1 MRQLLRFCSLTQ
13 KRKLPWMTCPRPLG
27 LCANEADKNNKFKTN
42 IVIRLSE
49 HVRNEFM
56 IASNKYKTK
65 EFGLGASYYLLI

>member
-1 MRQLLRFCSLTQ
+1 MRQLLRFCLLTQ

-27 LCANEADKNNKFKTN
+27 RCANEADENNKFKTSI

-56 IASNKYKTK
+56 IASNKH
-65 EFGLGASYYLLI
+65 

>member
-1 MRQLLRFCSLTQ
+1 MNEIFLFVTNDASMRQLLRFCLLTQ

-27 LCANEADKNNKFKTN
+27 RCANEADENNKFKTSI

-56 IASNKYKTK
+56 IASNKH
-65 EFGLGASYYLLI
+65 